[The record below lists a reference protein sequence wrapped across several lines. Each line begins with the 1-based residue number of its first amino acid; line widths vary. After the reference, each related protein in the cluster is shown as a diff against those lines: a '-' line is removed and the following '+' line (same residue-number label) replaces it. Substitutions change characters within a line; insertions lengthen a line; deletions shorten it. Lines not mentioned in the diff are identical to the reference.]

1 MRHDFATSL
10 AWAIVTGIM
19 VASSYGLNSV
29 GFSMQRLAQIP
40 MATWCNEAV
49 NSYLYHQEPKELENS
64 DTGDQA
70 RQARDAID
78 SGSLTLQ
85 AFSLLSLI
93 SSAIVCISLT
103 VTIWRSSWVSAVLV
117 LLSLFPSVIEYMVFA
132 DVEQKQWPKI
142 MKVSRRA
149 RYFEDILTYEKP
161 AVELA
166 HDAAGGYVA
175 GLASQ
180 GYRRRSRMSRR
191 LELVDLFLAL
201 AATAMT
207 AVLIIFALVALV
219 DAHAPVAMVAGTVVG
234 VLSGI
239 SATSDVGYEL
249 GNMIRASVSISG
261 FLHMLDADSAASS
274 HADSRVD
281 SAAPAKVVGLDV
293 DDLSAFYD
301 QERRIGVSGVS
312 IHARK
317 GQIVAFVGR
326 NGAGKTT
333 TVKALTGMLAPEQ
346 GIITL
351 ALEGEKGTPQ
361 GRNLDLGSMVF
372 FSRRPYMSVM
382 VQNYNRFEL
391 TVRQTWL
398 WGRFG
403 ISLRGRGRSP
413 KSRTAGSCGMLWT
426 RSGRRR
432 SWRGSHRESIPSWAR
447 SGTAWTFPVG
457 NGNG

>member
-1 MRHDFATSL
+1 MAEDHESVPSGPLFRRHIA
-10 AWAIVTGIM
+10 
-19 VASSYGLNSV
+19 
-29 GFSMQRLAQIP
+29 
-40 MATWCNEAV
+40 
-49 NSYLYHQEPKELENS
+49 
-64 DTGDQA
+64 
-70 RQARDAID
+70 
-78 SGSLTLQ
+78 
-85 AFSLLSLI
+85 
-93 SSAIVCISLT
+93 
-103 VTIWRSSWVSAVLV
+103 
-117 LLSLFPSVIEYMVFA
+117 
-132 DVEQKQWPKI
+132 
-142 MKVSRRA
+142 
-149 RYFEDILTYEKP
+149 YEKP

-166 HDAAGGYVA
+166 HDDAGGYVA

-207 AVLIIFALVALV
+207 EVLIIFALVALV
-219 DAHAPVAMVAGTVVG
+219 DAHASVAMVAGTVVG

-261 FLHMLDADSAASS
+261 FLHTLDADSAASS

-333 TVKALTGMLAPEQ
+333 TVKALTGMLAP
-346 GIITL
+346 G
-351 ALEGEKGTPQ
+351 AGHHHP
-361 GRNLDLGSMVF
+361 GS
-372 FSRRPYMSVM
+372 
-382 VQNYNRFEL
+382 
-391 TVRQTWL
+391 
-398 WGRFG
+398 
-403 ISLRGRGRSP
+403 
-413 KSRTAGSCGMLWT
+413 
-426 RSGRRR
+426 
-432 SWRGSHRESIPSWAR
+432 
-447 SGTAWTFPVG
+447 
-457 NGNG
+457 

>member
-1 MRHDFATSL
+1 
-10 AWAIVTGIM
+10 
-19 VASSYGLNSV
+19 
-29 GFSMQRLAQIP
+29 
-40 MATWCNEAV
+40 
-49 NSYLYHQEPKELENS
+49 
-64 DTGDQA
+64 
-70 RQARDAID
+70 
-78 SGSLTLQ
+78 
-85 AFSLLSLI
+85 
-93 SSAIVCISLT
+93 
-103 VTIWRSSWVSAVLV
+103 
-117 LLSLFPSVIEYMVFA
+117 
-132 DVEQKQWPKI
+132 
-142 MKVSRRA
+142 
-149 RYFEDILTYEKP
+149 
-161 AVELA
+161 
-166 HDAAGGYVA
+166 
-175 GLASQ
+175 
-180 GYRRRSRMSRR
+180 MSRR

-201 AATAMT
+201 AATSMT
-207 AVLIIFALVALV
+207 EVLIIFALVALV
-219 DAHAPVAMVAGTVVG
+219 DAHASVAMVAGTVVG
-234 VLSGI
+234 VLPGI

-281 SAAPAKVVGLDV
+281 SAAPAKVVGLDM

-351 ALEGEKGTPQ
+351 ALEGGEKGTPQ

-382 VQNYNRFEL
+382 VQDYNRFEL

-403 ISLRGRGRSP
+403 ISLRWRGRSP

-432 SWRGSHRESIPSWAR
+432 SWRGSHRESILSWAPQWDGVDV
-447 SGTAWTFPVG
+447 SGGQWQRLTLARALAAQAPVLILDEPTSNVDSQSEEEILRNLVRYKQGRITILVTHWAWTLKSAYLIYVFEAGRIVDQGTYESLCEHSKVLQDLFELQIKAGRGPDDADACSDEAGMKGLPSV
-457 NGNG
+457 